1 MNVREYR
8 WWLVV
13 WVSLVEFAMIPYLWQ
28 SQKQDI
34 FLLFAIGL
42 ISVSILIILL
52 MAIDKLDAIHR
63 ERQISRYII
72 QLEPYSGDLQYLKE
86 QLAEIQSKS
95 VVFRLG
101 RTLNESKA
109 ILLKDMIDNLKEQ
122 E

>member
-1 MNVREYR
+1 
-8 WWLVV
+8 
-13 WVSLVEFAMIPYLWQ
+13 
-28 SQKQDI
+28 
-34 FLLFAIGL
+34 
-42 ISVSILIILL
+42 

-63 ERQISRYII
+63 ERQISQYII

>member
-1 MNVREYR
+1 MNIREYR

-13 WVSLVEFAMIPYLWQ
+13 WVSLVEFAMIPCLWQ

-63 ERQISRYII
+63 ERQISQYII
-72 QLEPYSGDLQYLKE
+72 QLEPYSDDLQYLKE
-86 QLAEIQSKS
+86 QLTEMQSKS